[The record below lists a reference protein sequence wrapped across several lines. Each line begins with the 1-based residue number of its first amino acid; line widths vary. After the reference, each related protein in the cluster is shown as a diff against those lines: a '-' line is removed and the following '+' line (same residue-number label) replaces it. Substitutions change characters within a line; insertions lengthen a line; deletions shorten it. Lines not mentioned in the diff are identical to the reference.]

1 MSERSIDTILVTD
14 FNMIDDPRF
23 KTYGLEAIRKV
34 APNAELIIIQNQ
46 KEWERHRAELSSKV
60 QVAVGFR
67 PATWFKEMPNLRWVQ
82 QTSAGANWLPDSPDV
97 ERSDLILTNVGI
109 RAIPV
114 AEHIFALMLILSR
127 CIQYSVRRQIN
138 HNWDKWIHRE
148 DMTELNGTTMGLIGV
163 GKIGEETAKIAKG
176 MNMKVL
182 GLRRRPERPA
192 VRHVDKMYGLS
203 GLPELLAESDWVVLT
218 AALTSETKWMI
229 GEAELKAM
237 KKSAHIINVGRGP
250 LIKETDLIKAL
261 QEGWITGAGLDVV
274 EQEPHPEDSPLWD
287 MENVVIT
294 PHNSGTTPYAVDR
307 FIKLFIDNL
316 KRYQAGEP
324 LMNVLDK
331 RLGY

>member
-1 MSERSIDTILVTD
+1 MSKRSIDAILIT
-14 FNMIDDPRF
+14 NHYILNDPHF
-23 KTYGLEAIRKV
+23 KTYGMEEIRKA
-34 APNAELIIIQNQ
+34 APNAEVVIIQNED
-46 KEWERHRAELSSKV
+46 EWQPHRADLSSKV
-60 QVAVGFR
+60 GVIVGHR
-67 PATWFKEMPNLRWVQ
+67 PPAWLKELPNLRWMQLV
-82 QTSAGANWLPDSPDV
+82 SAGANWLPDSPDV
-97 ERSDLILTNVGI
+97 IQSDLILTNVGM
-109 RAIPV
+109 RAIPI
-114 AEHIFALMLILSR
+114 AEHIFALMLTLSR

-148 DMTELNGTTMGLIGV
+148 DMTELNGATMGIIGV

-182 GLRRRPERPA
+182 GLRRHPERA
-192 VRHVDKMYGLS
+192 VPHVDKMYGPS
-203 GLPELLAESDWVVLT
+203 GLSELLAESDWVVLT